1 MGPAN
6 LAFSENWSSFS
17 DITVCN
23 VKNLINMQ
31 KDLNNEIG
39 YQIRN
44 TIIRTKNLLTKID
57 FLYNNSQNHTLIP
70 WYLVLFYT
78 FSHFFHTNKNT
89 KYTAKIC
96 TTTYIRS
103 YKEVHI
109 NIFVLHS

>member
-57 FLYNNSQNHTLIP
+57 FIKQSPKSRID
-70 WYLVLFYT
+70 YLVPCR
-78 FSHFFHTNKNT
+78 TNFK
-89 KYTAKIC
+89 
-96 TTTYIRS
+96 
-103 YKEVHI
+103 
-109 NIFVLHS
+109 